1 MTYLT
6 IPHPIRSLTPALMAD
21 ARAVQTVLG
30 GQWTT
35 PEALARVKSAAARLA
50 LVAAEIE
57 GQVKQMEASR
67 D

>member
-1 MTYLT
+1 
-6 IPHPIRSLTPALMAD
+6 MAD

-35 PEALARVKSAAARLA
+35 PEALARVRSAAARLA
-50 LVAAEIE
+50 QVAAEIE
-57 GQVKQMEASR
+57 GQVEQMEANN

>member
-6 IPHPIRSLTPALMAD
+6 IPHPIRSLTPAMMAD

-35 PEALARVKSAAARLA
+35 PEALRPR
-50 LVAAEIE
+50 EISRRASGAGRRRDRRP
-57 GQVKQMEASR
+57 GQADGGRQ
-67 D
+67 

>member
-6 IPHPIRSLTPALMAD
+6 VPHPIRSLTPALMAD
-21 ARAVQTVLG
+21 ARAVQSVLG

-35 PEALARVKSAAARLA
+35 PEALARVRSAAARLA
-50 LVAAEIE
+50 QVAAEIE
-57 GQVKQMEASR
+57 GQVKQMEANR

>member
-6 IPHPIRSLTPALMAD
+6 IPHPIRSLTPAMMAD

-57 GQVKQMEASR
+57 GQVRQMEA
-67 D
+67 DND